1 MAYVDGFVLAV
12 PTDGKDVYKAYSEKA
27 WPLFKGLGATAMWEC
42 WGDDVPDGQVTS
54 CPMAVKKEPG
64 ETVVFAWIEWPDKAT
79 RDAGNKK
86 MQTDPLF
93 AAFAAEQMPFDGKRM
108 IYGGFEVLVKV

>member
-1 MAYVDGFVLAV
+1 
-12 PTDGKDVYKAYSEKA
+12 
-27 WPLFKGLGATAMWEC
+27 
-42 WGDDVPDGQVTS
+42 
-54 CPMAVKKEPG
+54 
-64 ETVVFAWIEWPDKAT
+64 
-79 RDAGNKK
+79 